1 MSLLNEALAFL
12 GLTATPAAAAD
23 RYESRVPGTRKEQ
36 REPAEAMRRMP
47 GLYATRLSARAV
59 EEITAAAAAGQWE
72 KAIDQLITALHARAE
87 TITAGELEE
96 LRAVLKALNMPTEFL
111 GTLLVHPDRR
121 AKEAGPVTAPARQ
134 QDR

>member
-1 MSLLNEALAFL
+1 
-12 GLTATPAAAAD
+12 
-23 RYESRVPGTRKEQ
+23 
-36 REPAEAMRRMP
+36 MRRMP

-96 LRAVLKALNMPTEFL
+96 LRAVLKALNMPTECV
-111 GTLLVHPDRR
+111 GTLLVCPDRR
-121 AKEAGPVTAPARQ
+121 AKEGPVTAPARR